1 MKLDNKNNPILNGI
15 TLEEL
20 LEEFTLIPKQM
31 KFGDKNIQNFL
42 DCFSNVCDEVM
53 NETYDL
59 KNYCIV
65 KRHVE
70 KKLNNDIVQKIKD
83 DDLPYRQIAKK
94 YKISIGTVSKIK
106 NNKY

>member
-1 MKLDNKNNPILNGI
+1 MKLDNKNVPILNGI

-20 LEEFTLIPKQM
+20 LEEFTLIPK
-31 KFGDKNIQNFL
+31 KAEWEDKNFQNFL
-42 DCFSNVCDEVM
+42 DWFSNICDAAM
-53 NETYDL
+53 NEHYDL

-65 KRHVE
+65 KRHIK
-70 KKLNNDIVQKIKD
+70 KKLTNDIVQKIKD

-94 YKISIGTVSKIK
+94 YKVSIGTVSKIK